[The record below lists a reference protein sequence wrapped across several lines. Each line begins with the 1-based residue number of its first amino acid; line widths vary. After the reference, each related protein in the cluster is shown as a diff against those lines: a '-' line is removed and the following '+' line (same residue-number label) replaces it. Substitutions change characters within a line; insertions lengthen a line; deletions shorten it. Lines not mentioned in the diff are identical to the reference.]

1 MIKKRSNFKIKP
13 KNQKKTLNTYLRKL
27 KKIRAKFFLRKTT
40 PTRTHKSQKNVH
52 QNFKKNS
59 KWKSL
64 IRSLSQILR
73 KHAIKDKK
81 FKLFST
87 AQPLTKKVMSKIHF
101 KRHRRQK
108 SSLKLKTIKNQKRF
122 QFQVYKQWASL
133 SKNKKNVFFEH
144 LRTSRALGYLF
155 SPTYMI
161 RGFSPEE
168 FQQTLNRRLK
178 RKYFKIKKLRFKLF
192 SKLPNNFFLK
202 ANKWSKPAAPTIKQI
217 WLEKSYQKAYFN
229 TNNFGQKFRQDFLQ
243 TLLGKYFLLAHLSTF
258 TPNGKR
264 YYSNEEF
271 FQKAPAWLST
281 ISDQTKQIQINQKL
295 GWYYTNLTR
304 TKKVRQ
310 EIFLATRKTYPYK
323 IFSNFWRAHKK
334 TPWLD
339 FLQSS
344 RRMYT
349 GLLAR
354 QRREQKWTRKYA
366 WIPYLRK
373 KKPTV
378 QKRNKLYRWRNNLL
392 FSFWTRGMIR
402 KKKGAR
408 IKKVLSKTILPFY
421 GHISEKQLTAIK
433 KKVQRKKPESLSRD
447 DLLLGHFER
456 RLDVVVYRLNLA
468 PNIFWARKLIKDGAV
483 FTSSTAKTHL
493 WEKVYAPLKKFI
505 YPLKLR
511 DPMNLYKKTIWTP
524 FEKTAKMQFLLE
536 PVKKIDYLVQPGE
549 IIQCAPGALLN
560 KFKTNSI
567 LWKKP
572 IPKHFL
578 TFSDLTETQKNW
590 QYRKNKISAK
600 ATSEN
605 NHTIMAT
612 LLFPPSYQNLL
623 KSDRVN
629 REFMHWM
636 TL

>member
-433 KKVQRKKPESLSRD
+433 KKVQRKNP
-447 DLLLGHFER
+447 
-456 RLDVVVYRLNLA
+456 
-468 PNIFWARKLIKDGAV
+468 
-483 FTSSTAKTHL
+483 
-493 WEKVYAPLKKFI
+493 KVYLVTI
-505 YPLKLR
+505 Y
-511 DPMNLYKKTIWTP
+511 Y
-524 FEKTAKMQFLLE
+524 
-536 PVKKIDYLVQPGE
+536 
-549 IIQCAPGALLN
+549 
-560 KFKTNSI
+560 
-567 LWKKP
+567 
-572 IPKHFL
+572 
-578 TFSDLTETQKNW
+578 
-590 QYRKNKISAK
+590 
-600 ATSEN
+600 
-605 NHTIMAT
+605 
-612 LLFPPSYQNLL
+612 
-623 KSDRVN
+623 
-629 REFMHWM
+629 
-636 TL
+636 

>member
-1 MIKKRSNFKIKP
+1 M
-13 KNQKKTLNTYLRKL
+13 KL
-27 KKIRAKFFLRKTT
+27 KSINKQKT
-40 PTRTHKSQKNVH
+40 
-52 QNFKKNS
+52 F
-59 KWKSL
+59 W
-64 IRSLSQILR
+64 
-73 KHAIKDKK
+73 
-81 FKLFST
+81 FE
-87 AQPLTKKVMSKIHF
+87 
-101 KRHRRQK
+101 
-108 SSLKLKTIKNQKRF
+108 
-122 QFQVYKQWASL
+122 VYKQWASL
-133 SKNKKNVFFEH
+133 SKNKKNAFLKNVRPTFYIWYT
-144 LRTSRALGYLF
+144 LSRAC
-155 SPTYMI
+155 MI
-161 RGFSPEE
+161 KYQLPEHFE
-168 FQQTLNRRLK
+168 QSLNRRLK
-178 RKYFKIKKLRFKLF
+178 RKYFKIKKLRLKLF
-192 SKLPNNFFLK
+192 SKLPNHFFFK
-202 ANKWSKPAAPTIKQI
+202 PTKWSKPLAQTSKQI
-217 WLEKSYQKAYFN
+217 WLEKAYNKAHFN

-258 TPNGKR
+258 SRNGKR
-264 YYSNEEF
+264 YYSEEAF
-271 FQKAPAWLST
+271 FRIAPAWLRT
-281 ISDQTKQIQINQKL
+281 ISDKTKKIQLHQKL

-323 IFSNFWRAHKK
+323 IFSTFWRAHKK
-334 TPWLD
+334 TPWLE

-408 IKKVLSKTILPFY
+408 IKKVLNKTILPFY
-421 GHISEKQLTAIK
+421 GHLSEKQFASIK
-433 KKVQRKKPESLSRD
+433 KKVQRKKTESLSRD

-468 PNIFWARKLIKDGAV
+468 PNIFWARKLIQDGAV
-483 FTSSTAKTHL
+483 FISSTTNTHL

-524 FEKTAKMQFLLE
+524 FEKTAKINFLLE
-536 PVKKIDYLVQPGE
+536 PLTKIDYLVQPGE

-560 KFKTNSI
+560 KFKTNSL

-572 IPKHFL
+572 VPKHFL

-590 QYRKNKISAK
+590 QYRKNKISAT
-600 ATSEN
+600 ANADN
-605 NHTIMAT
+605 NHTILAT

-623 KSDRVN
+623 KSDRVH

-636 TL
+636 TH